1 MRNLT
6 LIGEPES
13 TERALAALKERLP
26 EIEAALRDAPRRVG
40 GHVRDP

>member
-13 TERALAALKERLP
+13 TERALAALLRRLP
-26 EIEAALRDAPRRVG
+26 EIESHLHDAPRRVKG
-40 GHVRDP
+40 RFGEP